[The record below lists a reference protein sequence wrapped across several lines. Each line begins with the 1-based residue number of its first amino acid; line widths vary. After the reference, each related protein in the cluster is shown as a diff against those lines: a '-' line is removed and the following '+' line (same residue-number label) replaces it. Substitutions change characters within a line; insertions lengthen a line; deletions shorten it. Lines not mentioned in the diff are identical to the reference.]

1 MYKDKSKI
9 TKVIVVANNFW
20 FSGKNAWKMNLAKIT
35 PARITSC
42 PTSRPILKENKGK
55 RIEDSCPNMDFRRYE
70 NPSPWIQPNA
80 AAVMYLHLN
89 TVLSF
94 CISIRFQT
102 QEIKIVK
109 AIQISTMTC
118 GILMRSLTLKAR
130 VKECPSVNAVTN
142 QSKFFHC
149 FRSNRIL
156 SAMIYK
162 MWS

>member
-9 TKVIVVANNFW
+9 TKVIVVVNNFW
-20 FSGKNAWKMNLAKIT
+20 FSGKNVWKIYFTKIT
-35 PARITSC
+35 TVRITSC

-70 NPSPWIQPNA
+70 NPSPWIHPKT

-89 TVLSF
+89 RVLSF

-109 AIQISTMTC
+109 AIQISTKIC
-118 GILMRSLTLKAR
+118 GILMISVTLKASVR
-130 VKECPSVNAVTN
+130 ECPSVNAVTN

-149 FRSNRIL
+149 LRSNRIL